1 MEKRDRFL
9 LVAINAKYIHSNLA
23 VYSLAA
29 YARAA
34 GIEAEFAEYTINHQI
49 DVVLRDIYEK
59 QPDVIGFSCYIWN
72 MDFVM
77 ELAEELHKIMPQVP
91 IWMGGPE
98 VSWNPE
104 ERLAAMPFVTGIMIG
119 EGEETFQELASYYQ
133 NGKDFNK
140 LASYYQNG
148 ENFSKLQQINGL
160 CFRDDQ
166 GQIFKTAF
174 RPLLSMDD
182 IPFPYGRLS
191 EYKNR
196 IIYYESSRGC
206 PFSCSYCLSSVEK
219 KLRFRSLPL
228 VFEELAVFLREK
240 TAQVKFVDRTFN
252 CRHEHAY
259 AIWKYILE
267 HDNGVTN
274 FHFEIAA
281 DLLREEDFELFRKM
295 RPGLIQLEIGV
306 QTTNSKTIEAIGR
319 KMNLQK
325 VAQCTEK
332 VRNGGNIHQHLDLI
346 AGLPWEDLKSFAK
359 SFNDVYA
366 MKPNQLQLGFLKV
379 LHGTRME
386 KEVEEHGLVYRS
398 HPAYEVLYT
407 RWLSFSDV
415 LQLKNVEE
423 TVEEYYNSGQFSVTL
438 SYVVPLFETPFD
450 FYSRFGAF
458 LQKQGYRS
466 VSQNRVGRYMALRH
480 FLQEILKEVEKIKE
494 TAGGY
499 TKETIR
505 ENIEEKVKE
514 TAGKEAEK
522 TVKVPANWQLS
533 MQLVDELLSYDFCL
547 REKLNRIPDFIPDQE
562 PYKKQVSDFF
572 AREMHEGNWFGQE
585 ARNSSYRQLRG
596 RFQPLI
602 FQRNI
607 QEIVNGMI
615 GEVTGKTAD
624 QAQKTDEK
632 DTKQTQ
638 AGDRMSQG
646 PWLALFDYESRSPM
660 DHNAQVTFILL
671 EEV

>member
-29 YARAA
+29 YASAA

-133 NGKDFNK
+133 NGRDFNK
-140 LASYYQNG
+140 LASCYQKSEDSN
-148 ENFSKLQQINGL
+148 KLQQINGL

-166 GQIFKTAF
+166 GQIFKTAS
-174 RPLLSMDD
+174 RPLLSMDE
-182 IPFPYGRLS
+182 IPFPYGNLS

-240 TAQVKFVDRTFN
+240 TAQVKFVDRTFH

-346 AGLPWEDLKSFAK
+346 AGLPWEDLESFAK

-407 RWLSFSDV
+407 RWLSFSDI

-438 SYVVPLFETPFD
+438 SYVVPFFEPPFD

-480 FLQEILKEVEKIKE
+480 FLQEILKE
-494 TAGGY
+494 A
-499 TKETIR
+499 
-505 ENIEEKVKE
+505 EKVKDPVKAP
-514 TAGKEAEK
+514 AGQ
-522 TVKVPANWQLS
+522 QLS

-572 AREMHEGNWFGQE
+572 AREIHEGNWFGEE

-596 RFQPLI
+596 RFQPLV

-607 QEIVNGMI
+607 QEIAEGTAVQIAGRSIN
-615 GEVTGKTAD
+615 EVTDEMAAEAVGKTAD
-624 QAQKTDEK
+624 QVQKTNEK

-638 AGDRMSQG
+638 AGDKMSQG
-646 PWLALFDYESRSPM
+646 PWLALFDYENRSPM
-660 DHNAQVTFILL
+660 DHNAQVTFISL
-671 EEV
+671 EEA